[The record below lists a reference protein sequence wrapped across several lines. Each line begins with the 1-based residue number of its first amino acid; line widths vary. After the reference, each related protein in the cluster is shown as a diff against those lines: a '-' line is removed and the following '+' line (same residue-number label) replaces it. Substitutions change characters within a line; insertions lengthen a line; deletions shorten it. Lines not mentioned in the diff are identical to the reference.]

1 MPPLLDWQLEFADM
15 NAALSAA
22 IKDMGNQLLLRRPA
36 VFNNPFELS
45 QSDADKK
52 SSPAHHRRASQTDT
66 CSETVSEDCW
76 QPRNPWSE
84 PSPTPSKL
92 DRGCGDG
99 VTPALASPT
108 RAAREFERKAAEVA
122 GSEAQDASD
131 KIFACVQKR
140 VVIATRELIADK
152 MRRMQPPQ
160 WLSPCVSITGFVFKM
175 CELETQRKLRK
186 EFLQSDVRLQLYT
199 IYTRCVSHLT
209 YSTKSILNNFFC
221 NSIVSDS
228 RLRRWANLRMPL

>member
-22 IKDMGNQLLLRRPA
+22 IKDMGNQLLLLRPA
-36 VFNNPFELS
+36 VFNNPFERS
-45 QSDADKK
+45 QTDAVAK
-52 SSPAHHRRASQTDT
+52 SSPVHHRRASQTDT
-66 CSETVSEDCW
+66 RSESVSEDCW

-84 PSPTPSKL
+84 PSFVTPSKL

-99 VTPALASPT
+99 VTTALASPT
-108 RAAREFERKAAEVA
+108 WAAREFEQKAAGVA
-122 GSEAQDASD
+122 GSAAQDASD
-131 KIFACVQKR
+131 KMFACVQKR

-152 MRRMQPPQ
+152 KRRMQPPQ

-199 IYTRCVSHLT
+199 IYTRCVCHST
-209 YSTKSILNNFFC
+209 NSTKSILNNFSLTQLFQ
-221 NSIVSDS
+221 I
-228 RLRRWANLRMPL
+228 RG